1 MDWVIGLITGLGIIS
16 GILTLI
22 KRDKKMGIIQLILT
36 IIVPISISLWCL
48 KKEDFVFGGTDWEFM
63 IQTATIDRML
73 EPWLILALFIILL
86 VLIFIFIVV
95 TDNNDSSKTSLRL
108 KWICQAQFA
117 GFYTANAEEYYK
129 EAGLNVE
136 IEPAGPNISPIQSV
150 TSGANEFG
158 IAGAE
163 QVITAIDNGVPIVAI
178 AVIYRETP
186 EALTSKKYLNIT
198 KPEDLI
204 GKTVGIV
211 YENDENLYRL
221 FLKKNNI
228 DEKSINE
235 VPAITGISQILTD
248 KVDAKMAY
256 EMNDATL
263 LELEGEEVNVL
274 KFRDYGVKVYADTI
288 FTTKELIE
296 KDPEKVRKFVNS
308 SIKGWHEAINN
319 PEKAIDEL
327 IKVNSS
333 LNYEHQLGY
342 LNKSIPIILTDE
354 KIGISDEAV
363 WQDMIDNLYD
373 FGVIKNKLKANEIF
387 TNEFID

>member
-1 MDWVIGLITGLGIIS
+1 M
-16 GILTLI
+16 
-22 KRDKKMGIIQLILT
+22 KNKKMLISC
-36 IIVPISISLWCL
+36 ISIFL
-48 KKEDFVFGGTDWEFM
+48 
-63 IQTATIDRML
+63 
-73 EPWLILALFIILL
+73 IILL

-221 FLKKNNI
+221 FL
-228 DEKSINE
+228 
-235 VPAITGISQILTD
+235 
-248 KVDAKMAY
+248 
-256 EMNDATL
+256 
-263 LELEGEEVNVL
+263 
-274 KFRDYGVKVYADTI
+274 
-288 FTTKELIE
+288 
-296 KDPEKVRKFVNS
+296 
-308 SIKGWHEAINN
+308 
-319 PEKAIDEL
+319 
-327 IKVNSS
+327 
-333 LNYEHQLGY
+333 
-342 LNKSIPIILTDE
+342 
-354 KIGISDEAV
+354 
-363 WQDMIDNLYD
+363 
-373 FGVIKNKLKANEIF
+373 
-387 TNEFID
+387 

>member
-1 MDWVIGLITGLGIIS
+1 M
-16 GILTLI
+16 
-22 KRDKKMGIIQLILT
+22 KNKKMLISC
-36 IIVPISISLWCL
+36 I
-48 KKEDFVFGGTDWEFM
+48 
-63 IQTATIDRML
+63 
-73 EPWLILALFIILL
+73 IILL